1 MTQHGTQPKVDLN
14 ADMGESFGPWVMG
27 QDAAIL
33 DIVTSA
39 NIACGFHAG
48 DPNVMARTFRTAI
61 DKGVGIGAHPGFAD
75 LQGFGRRRLS
85 LSGEELTNLVT
96 YQLGAAQAMA
106 RAAGGSLRHLK
117 LHGAMS
123 NMASEDKEMARIC
136 YAAAEA
142 VQPGIVIMT
151 LAGTAQEAAAEELGL
166 NRAGE
171 IFADRAYNDDATL
184 VDRSLPGA
192 VIHDAALAGPRIAEM
207 VREGAIITASGK
219 RIRTRIDT
227 ICLHGDTPEALE
239 IARSVRDALSGSG
252 ITLAPL

>member
-207 VREGAIITASGK
+207 VREGAVITASGK

-252 ITLAPL
+252 ITLAAL

>member
-1 MTQHGTQPKVDLN
+1 
-14 ADMGESFGPWVMG
+14 
-27 QDAAIL
+27 
-33 DIVTSA
+33 
-39 NIACGFHAG
+39 
-48 DPNVMARTFRTAI
+48 MARTFRTAI
-61 DKGVGIGAHPGFAD
+61 DKGVGLGAHPGFAD

>member
-1 MTQHGTQPKVDLN
+1 MK
-14 ADMGESFGPWVMG
+14 
-27 QDAAIL
+27 
-33 DIVTSA
+33 
-39 NIACGFHAG
+39 IA
-48 DPNVMARTFRTAI
+48 
-61 DKGVGIGAHPGFAD
+61 
-75 LQGFGRRRLS
+75 
-85 LSGEELTNLVT
+85 
-96 YQLGAAQAMA
+96 
-106 RAAGGSLRHLK
+106 K
-117 LHGAMS
+117 LAL
-123 NMASEDKEMARIC
+123 
-136 YAAAEA
+136 AAAALTTTAA
-142 VQPGIVIMT
+142 VAPTV
-151 LAGTAQEAAAEELGL
+151 ATAQEAAAEELGL

-207 VREGAIITASGK
+207 VREGAIIPASGK